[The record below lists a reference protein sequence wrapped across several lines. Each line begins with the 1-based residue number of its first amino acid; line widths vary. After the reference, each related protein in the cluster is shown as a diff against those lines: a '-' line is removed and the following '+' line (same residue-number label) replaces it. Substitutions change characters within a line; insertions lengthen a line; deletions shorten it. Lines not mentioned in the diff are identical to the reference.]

1 MSKTPTYCCDVFEF
15 RAPLLDDVE
24 WITRAC
30 QDDEILRFTVV
41 PRPYTTD
48 HARSFVE
55 DWAGEVR
62 AWAIIDGESSEG
74 VGMIGVHHVVDGT
87 ASIGYWIAPWAR
99 RRGAAAAAVRFVCE
113 ELSTW
118 SDVTVVT
125 ATIASTNVAS
135 QAVVRGVGFVESTSG
150 TTERCPDGLGVVDA
164 VVLERRLRP

>member
-1 MSKTPTYCCDVFEF
+1 MFEF
-15 RAPLLDDVE
+15 RPPVLDDVD

-41 PRPYTTD
+41 PRPYTTN

-62 AWAIIDGESSEG
+62 AWAIIDGEKNEG

-99 RRGAAAAAVRFVCE
+99 RRGAAVAAVCFVCE

-135 QAVVRGVGFVESTSG
+135 QAVVRRAGLVESSCG
-150 TTERCPDGLGVVDA
+150 TTERCPDGTLTVDA
-164 VVLERRLRP
+164 VLYVMKLRQYR